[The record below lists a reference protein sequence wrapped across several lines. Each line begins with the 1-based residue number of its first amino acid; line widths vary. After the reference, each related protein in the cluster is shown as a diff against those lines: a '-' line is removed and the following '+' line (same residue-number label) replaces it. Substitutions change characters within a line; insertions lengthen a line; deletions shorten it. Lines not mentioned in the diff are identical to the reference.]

1 MLVLKARLHRL
12 PDRNGLHTI
21 LPECLFML
29 PNRIPQLVAIDPRP
43 FMEGME
49 VALLVGG
56 QGIKRSKPP
65 VACRYQLEATTLLLL
80 SLLPGV
86 EALGAFPALLFP
98 A

>member
-1 MLVLKARLHRL
+1 MT
-12 PDRNGLHTI
+12 P

-56 QGIKRSKPP
+56 DKESNAPSPPLPAVINSRRRRFSCSAFCQVLKLLVRS
-65 VACRYQLEATTLLLL
+65 
-80 SLLPGV
+80 LPCS
-86 EALGAFPALLFP
+86 FQHNW
-98 A
+98 